1 MISFKCKFKE
11 DECMLRALSNTHRY
25 VFSRFWTHKPIFLAH
40 SVTLKC
46 NCRCKICDTWRKKHN
61 TDEMTTHE
69 IFRMLD
75 EARKLN
81 FVAYI
86 ALGGEPLIRPDIL
99 DILQHAHD
107 LGFYTSMITNGVHL
121 SAKAEEIAKVVD
133 LTWISLDYHSDYHDK
148 MRGRKGTFKRSV
160 DGIIKLRRAGG
171 RIAINCVL
179 SRLNMDVVGEMSEFA
194 RRLGVKLAFDPMEVF
209 LESTKEYALTHS
221 ERRHLF
227 SEIREFKKQGYPIL
241 NSHEF
246 IEHLI
251 SRIKYSCAQPKIFI
265 RVSEDGKIKPFW
277 CKKTSTVLGDL
288 RKQSLGEVLYSNS
301 FEGFTEI
308 ANGCNLCNNSSTVE
322 ASIFY
327 SARRFLMSHYKWEN
341 PYLKFILDY
350 AL

>member
-1 MISFKCKFKE
+1 
-11 DECMLRALSNTHRY
+11 MLRALGIAHRY
-25 VFSRFWTHKPIFLAH
+25 VLSRFWTHKPIFLTH
-40 SVTLKC
+40 SVTSEC
-46 NCRCKICDTWRKKHN
+46 NCRCKICDIWMKKHN

-86 ALGGEPLIRPDIL
+86 VFGGEPLMRTDIL

-107 LGFYTSMITNGVHL
+107 LGFYTSIITNGIDL
-121 SAKAEEIAKVVD
+121 PEKAEKIANVVD
-133 LTWISLDYHSDYHDK
+133 LTWVSLDHYSAYHDD
-148 MRGRKGTFKRSV
+148 MRGRKGTFDRAV
-160 DGIIKLRRAGG
+160 EGIMKLRRAGG
-171 RIAINCVL
+171 RIVINCVL
-179 SRLNMDVVGEMSEFA
+179 SRLNVDAVGKMAEFA

-209 LESTKEYALTHS
+209 LGSNEEYALTTS
-221 ERRHLF
+221 ERRRLF
-227 SEIREFKKQGYPIL
+227 SEVREFKEQGYPIL

-251 SRIKYSCAQPKIFI
+251 RRVKYSCAHPRIFI

-277 CKKTSTVLGDL
+277 CQKTSRVLGDL
-288 RKQSLGEVLYSNS
+288 RKQSLSEVLYSSS
-301 FEGFTEI
+301 FKEFAEI
-308 ANGCNLCNNSSTVE
+308 TKGCNLCNNSSTVE

-327 SARRFLMSHYKWEN
+327 SARRFLINSYRWNN
-341 PYLKFILDY
+341 PYLKFILDH